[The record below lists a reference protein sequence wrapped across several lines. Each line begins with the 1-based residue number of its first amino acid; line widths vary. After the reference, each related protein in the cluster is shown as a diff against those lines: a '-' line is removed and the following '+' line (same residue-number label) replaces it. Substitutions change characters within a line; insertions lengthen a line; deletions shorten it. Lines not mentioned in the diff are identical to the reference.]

1 MEMVKTEVIAALALV
16 ALLSSCSRSYTWEKF
31 VMDGHR
37 TGVSAPGADDASEAL
52 GTVDDSCYFAP
63 NGTVYRRGSATYA
76 VAADMI
82 AVQPRM
88 ARLKAVI
95 AHSAKEMKQTRADGN
110 LSNWIVDH
118 IAGDVALTTG
128 RKVDVGIINSGGI
141 RVDMPAGEVI
151 LDDIVSM
158 FPFENYLCYVAL
170 KGSDLQALFDFMA
183 ADRVQPV
190 SGVRLVVDNG
200 KVDTLLV
207 GGRTIDPEKVY
218 GVATIDF
225 LLDGGDNLA
234 IAKNAQE
241 LIITKKKVIDSML
254 PYVMSYEKEGRL
266 IDGDSDGRVVIKG
279 KKR

>member
-1 MEMVKTEVIAALALV
+1 MVKAEVIAALALI
-16 ALLSSCSRSYTWEKF
+16 ALSSSCSRSFTWEKF

-37 TGVSAPGADDASEAL
+37 TGVSAPGADNIDAAL
-52 GTVDDSCYFAP
+52 GTVNDSCYISP
-63 NGTVYRRGSATYA
+63 NGKRWPEGSATYA

-88 ARLKAVI
+88 ARLKTVI

-118 IAGDVALTTG
+118 IAEDVALTTG

-151 LDDIVSM
+151 MDDIVSM

-170 KGSDLQALFDFMA
+170 KGSDLKSLFDFMA

-190 SGVRLVVDNG
+190 SGVRLVVDG
-200 KVDTLLV
+200 GRVDTLLV
-207 GGRTIDPEKVY
+207 GGRTIDPDRVY

-225 LLDGGDNLA
+225 LLDGGDNLN
-234 IAKNAQE
+234 IAKNAKE

-254 PYVMSYEKEGRL
+254 PYVMGYEKEGCL
-266 IDGDSDGRVVIKG
+266 IDGGSDGRVVIKG
-279 KKR
+279 ERRK